1 MIDNPAP
8 TPRVGASSRGSR
20 SSRPRSRALASPP
33 ARARHEGRL
42 PGVVL
47 VPAMLIAFTSME
59 EKGIAYVYAG

>member
-8 TPRVGASSRGSR
+8 TPRR
-20 SSRPRSRALASPP
+20 SFLTRLAVLTARSRALASPP